1 MKINEDN
8 FIIELR
14 KRNEKALD
22 YVIDKYGCIIN
33 SIVKKHLYNLQNY
46 QEECINDI
54 LMGIWNNIESFDESK
69 NSFKNWVGGISKYKT
84 IDYRRK
90 YLRYIDE
97 KSIDE
102 IEIRSDE
109 GIFTDITKD
118 ELDNEIDD
126 LLNNL
131 KPKDKEIFL
140 KLYIEDKEVD
150 VVCKEMNMKRDIIY
164 NRVSRGKNKL
174 RKLFQK

>member
-1 MKINEDN
+1 MKINEEN
-8 FIIELR
+8 FIIQLR
-14 KRNEKALD
+14 KGNEKALE
-22 YVIDKYGCIIN
+22 YVIDKYGWIIN

-54 LMGIWNNIESFDESK
+54 LIGIWNNIESFDESK
-69 NSFKNWVGGISKYKT
+69 NSFKNWVGGISKYKA

-90 YLRYIDE
+90 YLRYINEESIDEMEIRSE
-97 KSIDE
+97 KSIF
-102 IEIRSDE
+102 I
-109 GIFTDITKD
+109 DITKN
-118 ELDNEIDD
+118 ELDNEIDN

-131 KPKDKEIFL
+131 KPEDKEIFL

-150 VVCKEMNMKRDIIY
+150 VVSKEMNMKREVIY
-164 NRVSRGKNKL
+164 NRVSRGKDRL